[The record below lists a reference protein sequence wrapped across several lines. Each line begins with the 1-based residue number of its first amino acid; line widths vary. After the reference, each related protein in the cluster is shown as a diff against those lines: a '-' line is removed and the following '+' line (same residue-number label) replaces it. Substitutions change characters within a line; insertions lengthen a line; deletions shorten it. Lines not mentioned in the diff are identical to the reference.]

1 MQIQQ
6 EEKAKRLEKS
16 IAWRKEMEEKREQG
30 IKLRKAEIEKD
41 AKRRE
46 EEIKKK
52 EKMRKALIK
61 MEHEKRDEAKKRYQ
75 TALELRAKEER
86 E

>member
-1 MQIQQ
+1 MNFTF
-6 EEKAKRLEKS
+6 KDTSRLTAGRY
-16 IAWRKEMEEKREQG
+16 IRNT
-30 IKLRKAEIEKD
+30 EIEKD

-75 TALELRAKEER
+75 TALELKAKEER